1 MRKFYAFLLLLLIGN
16 FGFGQTTIFSESG
29 GGSEPT
35 DWIFQNNV
43 TSNTIDKGS
52 YWLVDAGSPSDFIT
66 TATYDLSSYTDAEFT
81 LDVASFNS
89 GSYNP
94 AKIEISFDGG
104 SNYTQTET
112 SSTTIGSSYIDG
124 GTFIL
129 NSVSSQVV
137 IRISNNG
144 TSGRGVRLRNLKL
157 IASGVASTCTEPITA
172 ATGYNSTLIESNS
185 ATINWTR
192 GDGDNVL
199 VLMKEG
205 SAVDASPVNGTAYAA
220 NTAFSLGDEIGTGN
234 FVVYNGTAITES
246 ITALT
251 ENTNY
256 HVAIYEYNNTDTC
269 YISSV
274 EIGNFTTL
282 ANTRVQFTAASA
294 SVSEGIGTYNLEFSI
309 SDEDATIDTTFDIA
323 LVTGDPTDI
332 DNYTT
337 QSVIFLSGTNTNQ
350 TVAITVT
357 DDAIFETNETLV
369 FTIQNVAGGNN
380 ATVGGINTFDL
391 TITNN
396 DTAPPITL
404 PYNED
409 FSNCSAAEWT
419 PFDEA
424 GDDSWLCSGGEY
436 AINGF
441 TGSDDLDWLI
451 SDFTIDFDAYNSV
464 LIDVTTREQYGNT
477 LNEAGEFEL
486 RYSTNYSGSGDPTL
500 ATWTALT
507 FDPENNSSGNGLS
520 TPSTYTINA
529 SGITGIAYL
538 AFFYDMT
545 AGSGAEDWRITEVS
559 IEETTDVDS
568 EADDSGSQPATTTI
582 SSLADTQAEAIEVFN
597 MDLYD
602 FGTSDGLNT
611 NVTKI
616 RLYPHSTNTA
626 DWTDNIQGVTV
637 SDGSPI
643 TVTSVTIDDAF
654 IDINFTS
661 GDLTILDS
669 DISSL
674 SISVYLNTSN
684 ITDVGILSFMVDV
697 DNHGFEADSSGSTFT
712 STFSGS
718 DFNSNDFTLS
728 VDVTELVFTQ
738 QPPLTVDI
746 NTTMPSVIVQ
756 AQDENGNVD
765 IDYNLDVDITSSGTL
780 SASPITETS
789 VSGVATFTTITHT
802 ELGTDLILT
811 ADDGLLTVINSTNF
825 DVIALPEFG
834 WQITA
839 ENTEFVIDFDNTVLN
854 VNEGQFNGSG
864 IVPSPSAGQLNSNA
878 WATTGM
884 SDGNTD
890 FGDSDTS
897 GDYARGSDSGG
908 VNSGG
913 FYAFEVNSGN
923 YGFGAQ
929 PTGSDWTPGDIVLK
943 SQNKTTQ
950 VVTSVLVEYTVYVYN
965 NAGRSTAIDFY
976 YGEDENLATYNYVAG
991 LDVITSEVADA
1002 SPIWVAE
1009 QRSTTITGLSI
1020 TENNFFYLNWYGYDN
1035 GGSGSRDEFA
1045 IDDIKI
1051 TFNPPTT
1058 YTYNGIWSPSDP
1070 NGASLSTEAIIIE
1083 SGNTSI
1089 STNTDINTITIS
1101 PGAGLTIDSG
1111 ATLTAINGITLESN
1125 ATSYSSLILDG
1136 TIAGNVVYK
1145 RHVNTFNNT
1154 TGSTNGQN
1162 DLISPPVTNAS
1173 QDFGAFRGI
1182 NTNIPSGTVGGGT
1195 TTFYLFG
1202 PYDNNANSY
1211 TLFSDADDAT
1221 VLTAGAGYR
1230 AASTDTSTFTFMGA
1244 VLSETV
1250 PVTITTGSENAWN
1263 LIGNPY
1269 PSYINST
1276 EFLTSNVSNLDQDA
1290 VAIYGYDG
1298 DALNGWTVINLNN
1311 PENITPG
1318 QGFMVLADAPSA
1330 DLNFTPTMR
1339 RVSGGDDFISGRTE
1353 NTNAHFSL
1361 KIENNNTKYSTDFY
1375 FNNNSTRGLDE
1386 GYDATIF
1393 TSQLPDLY
1401 MYSHLVENNTGR
1413 KMTMQ
1418 SLGETD
1424 LTDVTIPLG
1433 VNSNQLEQI
1442 TFSIDEST
1450 LPNTVDVYLEDNV
1463 ENTFTLLTSGDYT
1476 LTPNENL
1483 SGTGRFYLR
1492 FTTTALSIA
1501 ETTLDNLNI
1510 YSNPSDKTI
1519 VVTGQLLETTTANL
1533 YDLQGRLVNSSLLLN
1548 TDRSHSIDVSNLS
1561 IGVYVV
1567 ELINGTQNKTQ
1578 KVILR

>member
-16 FGFGQTTIFSESG
+16 FGFGQTTIAYQGFEQNSDDTWTTTFSTPGCTSG
-29 GGSEPT
+29 GDVWDYS
-35 DWIFQNNV
+35 
-43 TSNTIDKGS
+43 TSLNSIS
-52 YWLVDAGSPSDFIT
+52 PSAGSQFWGISDLNGNCGSSSGETIV
-66 TATYDLSSYTDAEFT
+66 LS
-81 LDVASFNS
+81 DVSVIGYSSIN
-89 GSYNP
+89 
-94 AKIEISFDGG
+94 ISFDYMVNGFDNG
-104 SNYTQTET
+104 DDIYYTVSIDGVNQTEVQLVNGSSNYFTGGYLTET
-112 SSTTIGSSYIDG
+112 INIP
-124 GTFIL
+124 
-129 NSVSSQVV
+129 
-137 IRISNNG
+137 NG
-144 TSGRGVRLRNLKL
+144 TSNVGLELFITQNGGDYAGLDDIKLEGTLTSSVDNPNTFSASTISSTQIDLAYAENTATDNVVIVFDTDNTFTTPNGATPTIGNTFAGGTVLFNGNGTGTFNHTGLTEGTTYYYMAYSYDSVTDEYSIGLSADGTTLNLEPTNHVDLFLAGANGSDAITL
-157 IASGVASTCTEPITA
+157 IWDDNSGVQPADGFLIVGKTGSGAFYTVSDGTDIAEDLDFSDDNFAVKVALGAETYEVTGLNGNTTYDFEIYPYTNSGTNIDYKTDTTIPFASATTDLYCTPAPQSVDGNGITNVTLGTINNSTGA
-172 ATGYNSTLIESNS
+172 ETNNYGNYSAQSTDLSQGQTVDCFITFETGYNYSTKIWIDFNNDGDFDDSGEEVYSGVSNS
-185 ATINWTR
+185 SNPTTLTANLTIPLATALDQYRLRI
-192 GDGDNVL
+192 
-199 VLMKEG
+199 G
-205 SAVDASPVNGTAYAA
+205 SADNSFGG
-220 NTAFSLGDEIGTGN
+220 SLI
-234 FVVYNGTAITES
+234 S
-246 ITALT
+246 
-251 ENTNY
+251 
-256 HVAIYEYNNTDTC
+256 C
-269 YISSV
+269 Y
-274 EIGNFTTL
+274 T
-282 ANTRVQFTAASA
+282 
-294 SVSEGIGTYNLEFSI
+294 
-309 SDEDATIDTTFDIA
+309 
-323 LVTGDPTDI
+323 
-332 DNYTT
+332 DNYG
-337 QSVIFLSGTNTNQ
+337 S
-350 TVAITVT
+350 
-357 DDAIFETNETLV
+357 FE
-369 FTIQNVAGGNN
+369 
-380 ATVGGINTFDL
+380 D
-391 TITNN
+391 
-396 DTAPPITL
+396 
-404 PYNED
+404 
-409 FSNCSAAEWT
+409 
-419 PFDEA
+419 
-424 GDDSWLCSGGEY
+424 
-436 AINGF
+436 
-441 TGSDDLDWLI
+441 
-451 SDFTIDFDAYNSV
+451 
-464 LIDVTTREQYGNT
+464 
-477 LNEAGEFEL
+477 
-486 RYSTNYSGSGDPTL
+486 
-500 ATWTALT
+500 
-507 FDPENNSSGNGLS
+507 
-520 TPSTYTINA
+520 YTINV
-529 SGITGIAYL
+529 IA
-538 AFFYDMT
+538 A
-545 AGSGAEDWRITEVS
+545 
-559 IEETTDVDS
+559 TDSDS
-568 EADDSGSQPATTTI
+568 DADDPGSQPGTTTI
-582 SSLADTQAEAIEVFN
+582 SSLVDTSAEAVEVFN
-597 MDLYD
+597 IDLYD
-602 FGTSDGLNT
+602 FGSSDGLNT

-684 ITDVGILSFMVDV
+684 ITDGGILSFMVDV
-697 DNHGFEADSSGSTFT
+697 DNHGFEANPSGSTFA

-718 DFNSNDFTLS
+718 DFNSENFIIDIEA
-728 VDVTELVFTQ
+728 TELSYLTQ
-738 QPPLTVDI
+738 PTDVYINAIMSPSVEIATVD
-746 NTTMPSVIVQ
+746 
-756 AQDENGNVD
+756 ANGNID
-765 IDYNLDVDITSSGTL
+765 IDFSGSGFEFSLTTDGNFSG
-780 SASPITETS
+780 SAS
-789 VSGVATFTTITHT
+789 
-802 ELGTDLILT
+802 
-811 ADDGLLTVINSTNF
+811 
-825 DVIALPEFG
+825 
-834 WQITA
+834 ITA
-839 ENTEFVIDFDNTVLN
+839 EANNGIAIFDNLHFDTLATDIKLTVSDDST
-854 VNEGQFNGSG
+854 FISG
-864 IVPSPSAGQLNSNA
+864 
-878 WATTGM
+878 TY
-884 SDGNTD
+884 
-890 FGDSDTS
+890 DSDTFDVEEVPVGPDTLWVEPFTDNSLYTVTLGAEGYDGNEDYLQITDGSDIDKNYTGNNGNFFAGQDIDDTGWVGSSSPSQLTWSGIDIAHYNTLNFSGSFASIGGGIDDSDYVLIEYSIDSGSWTNLLAFENDGSTFNESFLEDSDFDGDGDGGSLSGSFTQFSKEIAGTGITLDLRITLAINS
-897 GDYARGSDSGG
+897 GD
-908 VNSGG
+908 
-913 FYAFEVNSGN
+913 EE
-923 YGFGAQ
+923 
-929 PTGSDWTPGDIVLK
+929 I
-943 SQNKTTQ
+943 
-950 VVTSVLVEYTVYVYN
+950 
-965 NAGRSTAIDFY
+965 
-976 YGEDENLATYNYVAG
+976 G
-991 LDVITSEVADA
+991 LDDFSL
-1002 SPIWVAE
+1002 
-1009 QRSTTITGLSI
+1009 TGLPDFI
-1020 TENNFFYLNWYGYDN
+1020 TY
-1035 GGSGSRDEFA
+1035 
-1045 IDDIKI
+1045 I
-1051 TFNPPTT
+1051 
-1058 YTYNGIWSPSDP
+1058 YNGTWSPSDP